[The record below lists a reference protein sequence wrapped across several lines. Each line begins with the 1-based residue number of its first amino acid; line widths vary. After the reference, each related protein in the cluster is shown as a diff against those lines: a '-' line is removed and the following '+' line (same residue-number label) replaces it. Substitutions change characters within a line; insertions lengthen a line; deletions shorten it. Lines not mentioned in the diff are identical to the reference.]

1 MTSKRFAYRGSNREA
16 RRQHGFTLLE
26 TLVAMMILSIALVI
40 IFQLFSGALNTG
52 HISESHTRAVW
63 HAREKMDELLLF
75 ETLSQETREG
85 DFEDGYRWRYRI
97 EKAAAHSQLNLEGVA
112 AFTITVWV
120 SWEQGQKTKNMDIS
134 ALTIARLP
142 DI

>member
-1 MTSKRFAYRGSNREA
+1 
-16 RRQHGFTLLE
+16 
-26 TLVAMMILSIALVI
+26 
-40 IFQLFSGALNTG
+40 LNTG

-97 EKAAAHSQLNLEGVA
+97 EKAAADSQLNLEGVA

>member
-97 EKAAAHSQLNLEGVA
+97 EKAAADSQLNLEGVA